1 MAEYFG
7 FLVPALIAFGYYLF
21 SQLDEQRKR
30 LRFLEVKM
38 DALIKHTGIAFDDS
52 TLVPV
57 EVHKAIQA
65 GQRLKAIRLY
75 RQITGAG
82 LKEAADVVDGLTK
95 RRQSERL

>member
-7 FLVPALIAFGYYLF
+7 FFVPALIAFGFYLF
-21 SQLDEQRKR
+21 SQLDEYRKR

-82 LKEAADVVDGLTK
+82 LKEAADVVDGLIK
-95 RRQSERL
+95 RRQG

>member
-7 FLVPALIAFGYYLF
+7 FFVPALIAFGFYLF
-21 SQLDEQRKR
+21 SQLDEYRKR

-95 RRQSERL
+95 RRQS